1 MADVDIDHAERIA
14 ALEVKV
20 DTLTQTVKVL
30 TAKVDE
36 LLGIVQ
42 QARGARY
49 ALVGFGAVTGAVV
62 SWGFGLIGKFTALIG
77 ALPK

>member
-1 MADVDIDHAERIA
+1 MATDLEHAERIV

-20 DTLTQTVKVL
+20 EALTSSVDKMT
-30 TAKVDE
+30 TKVDE

-49 ALVGFGAVTGAVV
+49 ALVGLGAIGGGLVTWGLSTAGKLSAIVGVV
-62 SWGFGLIGKFTALIG
+62 AK
-77 ALPK
+77 

>member
-1 MADVDIDHAERIA
+1 MSETAIEHAERIV

-20 DTLTQTVKVL
+20 DTLTRSVDTL
-30 TAKVDE
+30 SSKVDE

-49 ALVGFGAVTGAVV
+49 ALVGLGAIAGGIVTWALGAAGKLAAV
-62 SWGFGLIGKFTALIG
+62 IGVLGK
-77 ALPK
+77 

>member
-1 MADVDIDHAERIA
+1 MSETAIEHAERIV

-20 DTLTQTVKVL
+20 DTLTRSVDTL
-30 TAKVDE
+30 TTKVDE

-49 ALVGFGAVTGAVV
+49 ALVGLGAIAGGIVTWALGAAGKIGVIM
-62 SWGFGLIGKFTALIG
+62 GLATK
-77 ALPK
+77 

>member
-1 MADVDIDHAERIA
+1 LPDVEIEHAERIV

-20 DTLTQTVKVL
+20 DTLTRSVEAL
-30 TAKVDE
+30 TNKVDE

-49 ALVGFGAVTGAVV
+49 ALVGFGAIAGAVV
-62 SWGFGLIGKFTALIG
+62 SWALGAAGKVSAIIG
-77 ALPK
+77 AVAR